1 MKRSSWLIV
10 PGLLLALLG
19 EQVWQM
25 RAERAALTQAHQRIQ
40 LDDTAEQACQVLQ
53 AVRLITV
60 VPDAQARCAHMW
72 LTGLGFS
79 GNWHLIVHIKNQ
91 RVVGKAMRS
100 VDVPTALPCDAP
112 PDVGRVEPI
121 DSVLPC
127 N

>member
-1 MKRSSWLIV
+1 MKRTSWFIV

-40 LDDTAEQACQVLQ
+40 IGDTAEQACQVLQ
-53 AVRLITV
+53 AVRLVTV
-60 VPDAQARCAHMW
+60 VPNAQARCAQMR
-72 LTGLGFS
+72 LTGLGFT
-79 GNWHLIVHIKNQ
+79 GNWHLIVHIDKQ

-100 VDVPTALPCDAP
+100 ADNPTTLPCNAP
-112 PDVGRVEPI
+112 PDVGQVAPVSRVW
-121 DSVLPC
+121 PC

>member
-1 MKRSSWLIV
+1 MRRLSWLIV

-40 LDDTAEQACQVLQ
+40 IGDTAEQACSVLQ

-60 VPDAQARCAHMW
+60 VPNAQKRCAQMR
-72 LTGLGFS
+72 LTGLSFS
-79 GNWHLIVHIKNQ
+79 GNWHLIVHIESQ

-100 VDVPTALPCDAP
+100 VDVPTALPCKAP

-127 N
+127 D

>member
-1 MKRSSWLIV
+1 MKRSSWFIV

-25 RAERAALTQAHQRIQ
+25 WAERAALTQAHQRIQ
-40 LDDTAEQACQVLQ
+40 IGDTAEQACSVLQ

-60 VPDAQARCAHMW
+60 VPNAQARCAQMR
-72 LTGLGFS
+72 LTGLSFS
-79 GNWHLIVHIKNQ
+79 GNWHLIVHMENQ
-91 RVVGKAMRS
+91 RVVAKAMRS
-100 VDVPTALPCDAP
+100 VDVPTALPCNAP

-121 DSVLPC
+121 GRVLPC

>member
-1 MKRSSWLIV
+1 MKRSSWFIV

-40 LDDTAEQACQVLQ
+40 IGDTAEQACSVLQ

-60 VPDAQARCAHMW
+60 VPNAQERCAQMR

-79 GNWHLIVHIKNQ
+79 GNWHLIVHIENP
-91 RVVGKAMRS
+91 RVVGKAMR
-100 VDVPTALPCDAP
+100 THGLALQRAARCGP
-112 PDVGRVEPI
+112 
-121 DSVLPC
+121 S
-127 N
+127 